1 MNSFGRNFI
10 RGLELPLTVRGVTV
24 LDEDG
29 NYNVYINILL
39 SYDTQQKAA
48 KHELKHITSEHF
60 MIMSLLYITSLRL
73 MLFDKEN

>member
-1 MNSFGRNFI
+1 MGEIFI
-10 RGLELPLTVRGVTV
+10 RGLELPLTVRGVMV

-60 MIMSLLYITSLRL
+60 YDYEPVVHNELEANAI
-73 MLFDKEN
+73 